1 MPKKVY
7 AARRRAV
14 AFVVIAV
21 VLTALAFAVS
31 DSGADAQAP
40 TCGLERSTFVA
51 TPGLVVVPVGSR
63 ICRLQ
68 AAHNGSAS

>member
-21 VLTALAFAVS
+21 VMTALAFAVS
-31 DSGADAQAP
+31 DSGADSQAP
-40 TCGLERSTFVA
+40 TCGLERSTFVV
-51 TPGLVVVPVGSR
+51 TPSPAVVPAEGT
-63 ICRLQ
+63 ICP
-68 AAHNGSAS
+68 S